1 MNTPDPLVTVVIPS
15 LNRARYLTPTIE
27 SVLRQDYPR
36 IECIVVDGG
45 SLDGTIEILRRYGD
59 RIKWVSEPD
68 KGHADAVN
76 KGWKMSHGEILAW
89 LNADDM
95 YVVPDAIGKAAAYLR
110 ENPRV
115 DVVFGDYTL
124 ISEDGGVIRGRI
136 QPPAWDL
143 VSAVKYCHHIIPQ
156 ATAFM
161 RRSILE
167 KVAWLDADFAN
178 AKDHELWLRIGLA
191 GEIRY
196 LPSHLA
202 YVRQGLGL
210 SQRADIGRAKVRVTE
225 KFFRQPDL
233 RPPFDSRQFKRRALS
248 NSYLIGSVYIWRG
261 TRQITPSLQYLMRA
275 FITDPSNGPFIL
287 GRLTNRIIRAVF
299 RRLPGGWQKKIR
311 QAVRRLGIRT
321 GESHTYLTY

>member
-1 MNTPDPLVTVVIPS
+1 MNNPDPSVTVVIPC
-15 LNRARYLTPTIE
+15 LNRAHYLAPTIE
-27 SVLRQDYPR
+27 SVLRQDYPL

-45 SLDGTIEILRRYGD
+45 SLDGTAEILRQYGG

-76 KGWKMSHGEILAW
+76 KGWKMSRGEILAW

-95 YVVPDAIGKAAAYLR
+95 YAVPDAVGKAAAYLR
-110 ENPRV
+110 DHPEV

-124 ISEDGGVIRGRI
+124 ISEEGDVIRGGI

-156 ATAFM
+156 ATSFM

-167 KVAWLDADFAN
+167 RVAWLDADFPN
-178 AKDHELWLRIGLA
+178 AKDHELWLRIGLV

-196 LPSHLA
+196 LPVHLA
-202 YVRQGLGL
+202 YVRQGRGL
-210 SQRADIGRAKVRVTE
+210 SQRADIGRAKVRLTE
-225 KFFRQPDL
+225 KFFQQQNL
-233 RPPFDSRQFKRRALS
+233 RPPFDSRPFKRRALS
-248 NSYLIGSVYIWRG
+248 NACLIGSIYIWRG
-261 TRQITPSLQYLMRA
+261 TRQIMPSLQYLTRA

-287 GRLTNRIIRAVF
+287 GRLMDRVTRAVF
-299 RRLPGGWQKKIR
+299 HRLPGGCQKKIKK
-311 QAVRRLGIRT
+311 AVQLLGIKI